1 MFDIVGKSYAPPA
14 QPSNNDD
21 VERWWQR
28 LLTTAEARRLE
39 LARTQNVS
47 AKDIEALAN
56 AAFAE
61 IAQQARAAGIA
72 LPAEFLTRLLGEL
85 SGLGD
90 LFALIAQ
97 PDVEDVAVN
106 QGHIHVYTTS
116 GGWNYVGPAA
126 PGLITALRVQF
137 ERAGQRTA
145 SPDYPVA
152 DATLQLAVPSDAG
165 MHRKILRAVHI
176 MPPASPAGDIITIR
190 TTDYPVVE
198 EHAKHTA
205 AYLTASALPGV
216 ERVPFTPRD
225 YPDGRGVLSPAAAN
239 YLTAVLVA
247 GGAIIFA
254 GATGAGKTFVA
265 RNMLQEMLD
274 AFPRGAL
281 RLFIIEETREIVLN
295 DWSGDPEEDTGNIV
309 YTQTRPAIAGGPPPI
324 TMYDLIRAALRCR
337 PDGIVIGEARGAEA
351 WEFVRAVGTGHGHS
365 VMTLHASSADEVWPR
380 FLEMVEGSP
389 ETRGLST
396 LQIAQAFAR
405 AVTAVVYLE
414 RPLNRRQVAS
424 QILEVSRNVEPSAE
438 RPAFDPLFRYD
449 EERDAIVPTGNR
461 PMRPGFRANELGLP
475 ETLFRRPL

>member
-1 MFDIVGKSYAPPA
+1 MFDIVGKSYTPPA
-14 QPSNNDD
+14 QPSNGDELD
-21 VERWWQR
+21 HWWQH
-28 LLTTAEARRLE
+28 LLATAEARRLE
-39 LARTQNVS
+39 LARTRNVS
-47 AKDIEALAN
+47 AKDVEELAN

-61 IAQQARAAGIA
+61 VSEQARTGGVT
-72 LPAEFLTRLLGEL
+72 LPAEYLTRLLGEL
-85 SGLGD
+85 SGLGE

-97 PDVEDVAVN
+97 PNVEDVAVN
-106 QGHIHVYTTS
+106 QGHIYVYTTDQ
-116 GGWNYVGPAA
+116 GWRYIGPAA

-145 SPDYPVA
+145 SPDYPIA
-152 DATLQLAVPSDAG
+152 DATLQLAVPSEGG
-165 MHRKILRAVHI
+165 MHRKILRAEHI
-176 MPPASPAGDIITIR
+176 MPPASPAGDIVTIR

-216 ERVPFTPRD
+216 DRVPFTPRD

-247 GGAIIFA
+247 GGALIFA

-281 RLFIIEETREIVLN
+281 RLFVIEETREIVLN
-295 DWSGDPEEDTGNIV
+295 DWSGDPAKDTGNIV
-309 YTQTRPAIAGGPPPI
+309 YTQTRPAIVGGPPPI
-324 TMYDLIRAALRCR
+324 SMYDLIRAALRSR

-351 WEFVRAVGTGHGHS
+351 WEFVRAVSTGHGHS
-365 VMTLHASSADEVWPR
+365 AMTLHASSADEVWPR
-380 FLEMVEGSP
+380 FLEMVSGSP

-414 RPLNRRQVAS
+414 RPLNRRQVAAE
-424 QILEVSRNVEPSAE
+424 ILEVSRNVEPSAE

-449 EERDAIVPTGNR
+449 EERDALMPTGNR
-461 PMRPGFRANELGLP
+461 PMRPGFRPSELGLP
-475 ETLFRRPL
+475 ESLFRRSL